1 MSYQVLARKWR
12 PATFE
17 QMVGQSH
24 VLHALTNALS
34 QQRLHHAYLFSG
46 TRGVGKTSLARL
58 FAKGLNCEKG
68 VTASPCGQC
77 SSCIEISE
85 GRFVDLIEVDAASRT
100 KVDDTRELLDN
111 VQYRPSRGRYKVY
124 LIDEVHM
131 LSRSSFNALL
141 KTLEEPPEHVKF
153 LLATTDP
160 QRLPVTV
167 LSRCLQFNL
176 KSLTLEEIEQ
186 QLTHVL
192 SQEQLSFEPQALK
205 LLAKSANGS
214 MRDALSLTDQAIA
227 FGAGQVKLTQVQTM
241 LGSIDEHHVITLLNA
256 LIQGDIENLM
266 QVTAKVLSF
275 GADPQEVLRSLLE
288 LLHQITLSQF
298 APAAAQLSI
307 YSEQITAFAE
317 QISPEQIQLYYQL
330 LLTGRKDL
338 PHAPDPKSGLEMALL
353 RAVTFV
359 PEVPVK
365 RWSVAEPATIT
376 VPEVKSVS
384 QLERDNV
391 NSNAHPPKE
400 QSSVDGSSAD
410 QSSVD
415 SSSNSGSSEDSSSE
429 DSPAASQESSD
440 DDSDLLNS
448 LNSEQALILSQA
460 SSQGMEQGAAVE
472 SPVEA
477 VAVQGVASELPKIVE
492 TQFVKAEPVETEP
505 VETEAAVNDAPAV
518 ETLVVDP
525 GANIER
531 KDEEPQ
537 SQQLKPSVTDKQ
549 SDDTRQTEAQVTPES
564 VTEQS
569 IPELSVSSPNS
580 MPDEYYAAQD
590 AQFDAQTDAYDD
602 HPQQMDEY
610 LPFDSLAQGNPGAS
624 DSELNQGNSAA
635 VTSPAPDVAEDDI
648 LDAVLAARDSLLT
661 ELVESEPK
669 ESGGKK
675 PEAERQS
682 FVPPSRKPALSES
695 ESNAVDEGVHELG
708 DQVET
713 QEHEGADSQI
723 EDRPPW
729 EEQESSVSLSGE
741 SSKAAEEML
750 DTPVHDAVKGEES
763 HVEQVAGAQTQSHTS
778 TSVTAGVSQSE
789 SHVSAEPMPGKLVV
803 SGDGE
808 ITGHD
813 IDLKWYRLMSALDV
827 GGRVRQLAVNSVCH
841 EFISPIP
848 LLLKPNQKHLAADIA
863 IVQLEEALSRALENE
878 TKVTIEVG
886 VDEVRETPLEIR
898 QRFHR
903 ELLAEAQQGL
913 MSDSNIQWLMSQMDA
928 EFENDSLS
936 YNPELLSLKGN
947 TIELIDKSNFKTLT
961 ES

>member
-68 VTASPCGQC
+68 ITASPCGQC

-153 LLATTDP
+153 LLATTEP

-186 QLTHVL
+186 QLAHVL

-365 RWSVAEPATIT
+365 RWSIANPATISIT
-376 VPEVKSVS
+376 EAK
-384 QLERDNV
+384 
-391 NSNAHPPKE
+391 
-400 QSSVDGSSAD
+400 
-410 QSSVD
+410 
-415 SSSNSGSSEDSSSE
+415 
-429 DSPAASQESSD
+429 PASTA

-460 SSQGMEQGAAVE
+460 SSHGMEQDVALV
-472 SPVEA
+472 SPREVPG
-477 VAVQGVASELPKIVE
+477 VQGLASEAPNSI
-492 TQFVKAEPVETEP
+492 
-505 VETEAAVNDAPAV
+505 ETEAVEAEPFVAESVAV
-518 ETLVVDP
+518 EPSAANTELSGIDPQPPLVESSDADRQSDKIRCTDP
-525 GANIER
+525 QVAAESVS
-531 KDEEPQ
+531 D
-537 SQQLKPSVTDKQ
+537 PSV
-549 SDDTRQTEAQVTPES
+549 
-564 VTEQS
+564 
-569 IPELSVSSPNS
+569 PELSMPETRVTSTDP
-580 MPDEYYAAQD
+580 MPDEYYAAQAD
-590 AQFDAQTDAYDD
+590 QLDAQTDDYDD
-602 HPQQMDEY
+602 PQSMDEY
-610 LPFDSLAQGNPGAS
+610 LPFDSLAKGSPSATDNESDGGNHSVA
-624 DSELNQGNSAA
+624 
-635 VTSPAPDVAEDDI
+635 TSPTVGGEDDI
-648 LDAVLAARDSLLT
+648 LNAVLAARDSLLT

-682 FVPPSRKPALSES
+682 FVPPVRKPVLSES
-695 ESNAVDEGVHELG
+695 DEPSSVDNGQHDLS
-708 DQVET
+708 DQP
-713 QEHEGADSQI
+713 DSQDSKATDSEV

-729 EEQESSVSLSGE
+729 EEQESSVSLNGDA
-741 SSKAAEEML
+741 SKAEKDISATA
-750 DTPVHDAVKGEES
+750 DHDVAKGEVS
-763 HVEQVAGAQTQSHTS
+763 HLEQEGETQLQTQNQPQTQSHTS
-778 TSVTAGVSQSE
+778 AVVLKHNEAPVRAESMSVHAAV
-789 SHVSAEPMPGKLVV
+789 LN
-803 SGDGE
+803 DGE
-808 ITGHD
+808 VTGHD
-813 IDLKWYRLMSALDV
+813 IDLKWYRLMAALDV
-827 GGRVRQLAVNSVCH
+827 GGRVRQLAVNSICH
-841 EFISPIP
+841 DFVVPIS
-848 LLLKPNQKHLAADIA
+848 LLLKPNQKHLAADVA
-863 IVQLEEALSRALENE
+863 IVQLEEALSRALGNE

-886 VDEVRETPLEIR
+886 VDDVRETPLEIR

-903 ELLAEAQQGL
+903 ELLAQAQQGL

-947 TIELIDKSNFKTLT
+947 IIELIDKSNFKTLT

>member
-307 YSEQITAFAE
+307 YSEQITGFAA

-365 RWSVAEPATIT
+365 RWSVTSPATIT
-376 VPEVKSVS
+376 VPEVKPVS
-384 QLERDNV
+384 QPKPDNV
-391 NSNAHPPKE
+391 ETNF
-400 QSSVDGSSAD
+400 SAD
-410 QSSVD
+410 SSPIDSSSVD
-415 SSSNSGSSEDSSSE
+415 SL
-429 DSPAASQESSD
+429 AVTKATTT

-460 SSQGMEQGAAVE
+460 VSQGMEQGVAVV
-472 SPVEA
+472 SPLEA
-477 VAVQGVASELPKIVE
+477 VRVQDVAPEAANIVE
-492 TQFVKAEPVETEP
+492 IPFVKAEPVEVEPAANDKLVAETPEVDSGVNTER
-505 VETEAAVNDAPAV
+505 NDA
-518 ETLVVDP
+518 ET
-525 GANIER
+525 
-531 KDEEPQ
+531 Q
-537 SQQLKPSVTDKQ
+537 SQPAKPSVAARQ
-549 SDDTRQTEAQVTPES
+549 SGEASRIEPQIAPES
-564 VTEQS
+564 VSEHS
-569 IPELSVSSPNS
+569 VPESNISELSMPEKSMTSPDA
-580 MPDEYYAAQD
+580 MPEEYYAAQD
-590 AQFDAQTDAYDD
+590 AQLDAQTDAYDD
-602 HPQQMDEY
+602 QPLQMDDY
-610 LPFDSLAQGNPGAS
+610 LPFDSLAQANPGIS
-624 DSELNQGNSAA
+624 DGELNLRNNGA
-635 VTSPAPDVAEDDI
+635 VTSPAPAVAEDDI

-682 FVPPSRKPALSES
+682 FVPPTRKPALSKSDEPEQPNS
-695 ESNAVDEGVHELG
+695 VDNGHNGLSDQPETLNGGV
-708 DQVET
+708 T
-713 QEHEGADSQI
+713 TNQI

-729 EEQESSVSLSGE
+729 EEQESSVSLNDDP
-741 SSKAAEEML
+741 SKVENETPDTAVQDAITEE
-750 DTPVHDAVKGEES
+750 VS
-763 HVEQVAGAQTQSHTS
+763 HLEQVEGTQNQTQSPSNIQSHTS
-778 TSVTAGVSQSE
+778 KAVSNDSE
-789 SHVSAEPMPGKLVV
+789 SKVALEPVPGQVV
-803 SGDGE
+803 ISGDGE

-841 EFISPIP
+841 EFVTPMP

-863 IVQLEEALSRALENE
+863 IVQLEEALSRALGND
-878 TKVTIEVG
+878 TKVAIEVG
-886 VDEVRETPLEIR
+886 VDDVRETPLEIR

-903 ELLAEAQQGL
+903 ELLAQAQQGL

-936 YNPELLSLKGN
+936 YSPELLSLKGN

>member
-227 FGAGQVKLTQVQTM
+227 FGAGQVMLTQVQTM

-400 QSSVDGSSAD
+400 QSSVAGSSAD
-410 QSSVD
+410 QSLVD
-415 SSSNSGSSEDSSSE
+415 SSSNSGSSE

-477 VAVQGVASELPKIVE
+477 VAVQGVASEVPKIVE
-492 TQFVKAEPVETEP
+492 TQFVKAEP

-750 DTPVHDAVKGEES
+750 DTSVHDAVKGEES
-763 HVEQVAGAQTQSHTS
+763 HVEQVAGAHSQTQAQAQSHAS
-778 TSVTAGVSQSE
+778 TAVLNHSE
-789 SHVSAEPMPGKLVV
+789 SSVSAEQIPAKVVV
-803 SGDGE
+803 SGSGE

-841 EFISPIP
+841 EFIAPMS
-848 LLLKPNQKHLAADIA
+848 LLLKPNQKHLAADVA
-863 IVQLEEALSRALENE
+863 IVQLEEALSRALGNE
-878 TKVTIEVG
+878 TKVAIEVG
-886 VDEVRETPLEIR
+886 VDDVRETPLEIR

-913 MSDSNIQWLMSQMDA
+913 MSDSNIQWLMSQMEA

-961 ES
+961 QS